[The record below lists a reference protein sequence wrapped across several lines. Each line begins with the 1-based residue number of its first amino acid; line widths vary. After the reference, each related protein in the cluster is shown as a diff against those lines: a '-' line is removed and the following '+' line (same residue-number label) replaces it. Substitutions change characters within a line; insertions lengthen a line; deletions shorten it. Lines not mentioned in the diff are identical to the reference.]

1 MRQGLCNG
9 TVSVRLSLCLSQLS
23 TAVASCGRLAAVG
36 PADRKRR
43 DRLLHGRQQ
52 LRAVLR
58 CQLMFDAEHRL
69 ISRVLI
75 FARNINYRTVDSD
88 ATVCGEVAGDPGQF
102 VTPSVHLCVCPGVCI
117 VRWTVT
123 RRCAERWRLCWP
135 AGRPTMTC
143 CRPVQSELTSALIS
157 TSSTPCSNR

>member
-1 MRQGLCNG
+1 M
-9 TVSVRLSLCLSQLS
+9 
-23 TAVASCGRLAAVG
+23 G

-75 FARNINYRTVDSD
+75 FTRNINYRTVDSD
-88 ATVCGEVAGDPGQF
+88 ATVYGEVAGDPGQF
-102 VTPSVHLCVCPGVCI
+102 VTPSVHLCVCPGVYTG
-117 VRWTVT
+117 RQTVT
-123 RRCAERWRLCWP
+123 RRCVERLRVARASLSHR
-135 AGRPTMTC
+135 A
-143 CRPVQSELTSALIS
+143 S
-157 TSSTPCSNR
+157 TYVCVRVCI